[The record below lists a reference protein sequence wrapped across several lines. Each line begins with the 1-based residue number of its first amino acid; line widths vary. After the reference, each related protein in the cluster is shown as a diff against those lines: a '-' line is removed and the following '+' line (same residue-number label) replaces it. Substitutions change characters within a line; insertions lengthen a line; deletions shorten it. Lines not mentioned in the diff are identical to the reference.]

1 MDINV
6 KEKSLLSQ
14 RIVYNKITSDNISA
28 RSFVITSEFQKS
40 CMLASQR
47 YKEELIRNKMQIQV
61 WAVRER

>member
-1 MDINV
+1 MDTNV

-14 RIVYNKITSDNISA
+14 RIVYDKITSDNISA

-40 CMLASQR
+40 CMLASQC
-47 YKEELIRNKMQIQV
+47 YKEELIRNKMQSQV